1 MALKDKKSKFDRHYL
16 GEEGNNVGNTL
27 PTDGPFFTDS
37 GKSNSPFKSHDHMV
51 ELLNKSVNTT
61 TGNIYKAVPH
71 SADFQDLPID
81 MVNSGPAKYEDNLPS

>member
-16 GEEGNNVGNTL
+16 GEEGNNVGNVL
-27 PTDGPFFTDS
+27 PMDGPFFTDS
-37 GKSNSPFKSHDHMV
+37 GKSNSPFKTHDHMV
-51 ELLNKSVNTT
+51 ELLNNSVNTT

-71 SADFQDLPID
+71 NADFQDLPID